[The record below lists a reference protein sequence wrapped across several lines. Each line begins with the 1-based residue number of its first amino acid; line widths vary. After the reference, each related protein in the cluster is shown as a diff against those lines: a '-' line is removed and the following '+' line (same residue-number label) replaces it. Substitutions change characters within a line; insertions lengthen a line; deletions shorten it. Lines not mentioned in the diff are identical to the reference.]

1 MKEAMEITMSIDAA
15 TIAKEFAISEEELT
29 RKSLRAF
36 LLEQLRLLEAE
47 RKARCAKFGVKN
59 LWEME
64 QLFVEGKVEEEEMLE
79 DYQTVDYLT
88 ARVKRVKAMLEE
100 V

>member
-1 MKEAMEITMSIDAA
+1 MSVDAA
-15 TIAKEFAISEEELT
+15 TIAKEFAITEEELT

-47 RKARCAKFGVKN
+47 RKARCAKFGVKD

-64 QLFVEGKVEEEEMLE
+64 LLFVEGKVSEEEMLE
-79 DYQTVDYLT
+79 DYQEVDYLT
-88 ARVKRVKAMLEE
+88 DRVERVKAMLEE
-100 V
+100 I

>member
-1 MKEAMEITMSIDAA
+1 MSVDTAS
-15 TIAKEFAISEEELT
+15 IAKEFAITEEELT

-47 RKARCAKFGVKN
+47 RKARCAKFGVKD

-64 QLFVEGKVEEEEMLE
+64 NLIEQGKVEEEAILE
-79 DYQTVDYLT
+79 DYQQVDYLT
-88 ARVKRVKAMLEE
+88 YRSERVQALLEE
-100 V
+100 L

>member
-1 MKEAMEITMSIDAA
+1 MPTNV
-15 TIAKEFAISEEELT
+15 TTVAKEFSITEEELT

-47 RKARCAKFGVKN
+47 RKARCAKFGVKD

>member
-1 MKEAMEITMSIDAA
+1 MPIDAT

-47 RKARCAKFGVKN
+47 RKARCAKFGVKD

-79 DYQTVDYLT
+79 DYQEVDYLT
-88 ARVKRVKAMLEE
+88 YRSERVKALLEE
-100 V
+100 L

>member
-36 LLEQLRLLEAE
+36 LLEQLSLLEAE
-47 RKARCAKFGVKN
+47 RKARCAKLGVKD
-59 LWEME
+59 L
-64 QLFVEGKVEEEEMLE
+64 
-79 DYQTVDYLT
+79 
-88 ARVKRVKAMLEE
+88 
-100 V
+100 

>member
-1 MKEAMEITMSIDAA
+1 MPIDTTA
-15 TIAKEFAISEEELT
+15 IAKEFSITDEELA

-47 RKARCAKFGVKN
+47 RKARCAKFGVKD

-88 ARVKRVKAMLEE
+88 AKVKRVKTLLEE

>member
-1 MKEAMEITMSIDAA
+1 MSIEAA
-15 TIAKEFAISEEELT
+15 TIAKEFAITEEELT

-47 RKARCAKFGVKN
+47 RKARCAKFGVKD

-64 QLFVEGKVEEEEMLE
+64 QLFVEGRVEEEEMLE
-79 DYQTVDYLT
+79 DYQQVDYLT
-88 ARVKRVKAMLEE
+88 YRVKRIKEMLDNL
-100 V
+100 

>member
-1 MKEAMEITMSIDAA
+1 MSIDAA
-15 TIAKEFAISEEELT
+15 TIAKEFAITEEELT
-29 RKSLRAF
+29 KKSLRAF

-47 RKARCAKFGVKN
+47 RKARCAKFGVN
-59 LWEME
+59 DLWEME